1 MQFNDIINMKVI
13 ILHDKVI
20 VNDSLGNVLREERAS
35 EYDWGITESIF
46 LLNFACKIK
55 PISISK
61 KLGIFIRNLSTEEIE
76 YCYPKVSLQIKD
88 AMKIGYDKIV
98 QYENA
103 YNEKLG
109 EQTNMQNFVSNGIE
123 FNLDEMKEAFVY
135 IYSKQMHLYGRL
147 DKKILNSEKCDFD
160 NIEEYSNK
168 VAKGIC
174 SNLIVLE
181 IKDYKYL
188 YSIFDKYY
196 SLNNDP
202 VRANWSVKK
211 FINNCIK
218 FMNIIFLQS
227 DSYVDETKCNF
238 QICEFEDFKF
248 DIYEMAKFYDGYYH
262 NLYLDREKSK
272 KLELIRADYIDHY
285 IENNNEN
292 LNNLLFIVSRMIKDD
307 SDLLEVNYREYNLN
321 LITILELLLVNS
333 KSENEVANKFVKN
346 VLICLSINGYSSDI
360 LGEKAILNAI
370 YRYRSCIL
378 HGNYS
383 GYTNAMS
390 DLEKLLKY
398 KPEDY
403 EFSKYNTIDYLISKK
418 LNMYVSTVFR
428 TISNNKYI
436 IEIIKN

>member
-1 MQFNDIINMKVI
+1 MHEK
-13 ILHDKVI
+13 LI
-20 VNDSLGNVLREERAS
+20 VHDSLGKFLREEKTS

-55 PISISK
+55 PIHISK
-61 KLGIFIRNLSTEEIE
+61 KLGIFIRNLSDKEIE
-76 YCYPKVSLQIKD
+76 YCYPKISHQIKN
-88 AMKIGYDKIV
+88 AMKIGYDKIIE
-98 QYENA
+98 YENA
-103 YNEKLG
+103 YNEKAG
-109 EQTNMQNFVSNGIE
+109 EQTNMQHFISNGIE
-123 FNLDEMKEAFVY
+123 INFDEMQEVFVY
-135 IYSKQMHLYGRL
+135 IYSRQMYLYGKL
-147 DKKILNSEKCDFD
+147 DEKIENSEKCDFD

-168 VAKGIC
+168 VAKRIC

-188 YSIFDKYY
+188 YSIFNKYY
-196 SLNNDP
+196 SLDNDV

-211 FINNCIK
+211 FINNCVK
-218 FMNIIFLQS
+218 FMNVIFLQS

-238 QICEFEDFKF
+238 QIMEFEDFEF
-248 DIYEMAKFYDGYYH
+248 DIYKIAKFYDGYYH

-272 KLELIRADYIDHY
+272 KLELIKAGYIDSY

-292 LNNLLFIVSRMIKDD
+292 LNNLLFIVSRMVSADD
-307 SDLLEVNYREYNLN
+307 DLLEFNYREYNLS

-333 KSENEVANKFVKN
+333 NSESDVANKFVKN
-346 VLICLSINGYSSDI
+346 ILICLSLNDSNKDFFE
-360 LGEKAILNAI
+360 EKAILKAI

-403 EFSKYNTIDYLISKK
+403 ELSKYSTIDYLISKK
-418 LNMYVSTVFR
+418 LNIYVSTVFK

-436 IEIIKN
+436 IDIIKN

>member
-1 MQFNDIINMKVI
+1 MYELVC
-13 ILHDKVI
+13 LYDKLTVK
-20 VNDSLGNVLREERAS
+20 DSLGKFLREEKAS
-35 EYDWGITESIF
+35 EYDWGIIESIF

-55 PISISK
+55 PINVSK
-61 KLGIFIRNLSTEEIE
+61 KLGIFIRNLSDDEIE
-76 YCYPKVSLQIKD
+76 YCYPKISLQIKN
-88 AMKIGYDKIV
+88 AMKIGYDKIIK
-98 QYENA
+98 YENA
-103 YNEKLG
+103 YNEKTG
-109 EQTNMQNFVSNGIE
+109 EQSNMQNFYSNGIE
-123 FNLDEMKEAFVY
+123 TNFDAMKDIFVY
-135 IYSKQMHLYGRL
+135 IYSRQMYLYGKL
-147 DKKILNSEKCDFD
+147 DEKIENSEKSDFD

-168 VAKGIC
+168 VAKSIC

-188 YSIFDKYY
+188 YSIFNKYY
-196 SLNNDP
+196 SLNNDV

-211 FINNCIK
+211 FISNCIK

-248 DIYEMAKFYDGYYH
+248 DVYEMAKFYDGYYH

-272 KLELIRADYIDHY
+272 KLELIMADYIDSY

-292 LNNLLFIVSRMIKDD
+292 LNNLLFIVSRMVSDD
-307 SDLLEVNYREYNLN
+307 SDLLEFNYREYNLN

-333 KSENEVANKFVKN
+333 KSESEVVNKFVKN
-346 VLICLSINGYSSDI
+346 VLICLSINGCNNDI
-360 LGEKAILNAI
+360 LGEKAILNTI

-403 EFSKYNTIDYLISKK
+403 EFSKYSTIDYLISKK
-418 LNMYVSTVFR
+418 LNIYVSTVFK
-428 TISNNKYI
+428 TISNNRYI
-436 IEIIKN
+436 IDIIKN